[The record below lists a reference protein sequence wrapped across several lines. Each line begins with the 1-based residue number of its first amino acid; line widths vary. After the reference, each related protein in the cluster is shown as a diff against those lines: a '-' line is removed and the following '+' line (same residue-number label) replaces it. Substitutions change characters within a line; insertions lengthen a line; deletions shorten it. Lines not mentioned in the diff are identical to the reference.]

1 MNLRIP
7 RVKLNLHQIAR
18 KAQYSQQCRRLHC
31 RLGKA
36 SSPVSLSLSVLY
48 NSVSSHGLILNGHCL
63 SLVARCE
70 NVNKHHDDEDLT
82 SALS

>member
-7 RVKLNLHQIAR
+7 RVQLNLHQIAR